1 MYTYSAVVDIHCN
14 TSLAKISSR
23 DIDFMESIF
32 EVIFK
37 SWSGSGRLAGLGEL
51 NLDYGKRG
59 GLSQHSFR
67 WHKSVTQTYMLL
79 QNGLCVLFS
88 NALKIQ
94 TCHMSNHFH
103 KHRNLPGKRVQITA
117 YQIPDMENLV
127 NLANLVILMNLV
139 ILANLEILANLV
151 ICQDHKIR

>member
-67 WHKSVTQTYMLL
+67 LNKSVTQIYEQFMYNEAPE
-79 QNGLCVLFS
+79 QVVRF
-88 NALKIQ
+88 ALW
-94 TCHMSNHFH
+94 C
-103 KHRNLPGKRVQITA
+103 
-117 YQIPDMENLV
+117 
-127 NLANLVILMNLV
+127 
-139 ILANLEILANLV
+139 
-151 ICQDHKIR
+151 